1 MVGKI
6 LVYIFFSTALLLPVS
21 VIISLISVRKNF
33 LSFGRLF
40 YHLTAVGVL
49 STAAYL
55 MYLIFTHQFQFAY
68 VWEQSSTDLQ
78 IPLLMST
85 FYSGQEGSFMLW
97 TTMTAI
103 IGIFL
108 LNYVSKGDRLE
119 PQVMSVFTLIIAFPR
134 ININSEI
141 SIPIRGW
148 ENLPARLKLVL
159 CLQKAEV

>member
-6 LVYIFFSTALLLPVS
+6 LVYIFFSTALLSCVS
-21 VIISLISVRKNF
+21 YYLTHLGKEKF

-40 YHLTAVGVL
+40 YHLTAIGVL

-55 MYLIFTHQFQFAY
+55 FYLIFTHQFQFAY

-78 IPLLMST
+78 IPLLMTT

-119 PQVMSVFTLIIAFPR
+119 P
-134 ININSEI
+134 
-141 SIPIRGW
+141 
-148 ENLPARLKLVL
+148 
-159 CLQKAEV
+159 